1 MRATLARTYHLKRLG
16 KCGYPYITHMLCYE
30 AGFIEPQSKSL
41 NSSLTLHIPKD
52 GKFAT
57 YATVEVILKRALN
70 YYNTYYLSVY
80 PTLEGFSWGMLVFDD
95 DSRSISDR
103 N

>member
-1 MRATLARTYHLKRLG
+1 MRATLALTYHLKRLG
-16 KCGYPYITHMLCYE
+16 KCGYPYTTHMLCYE

-70 YYNTYYLSVY
+70 YNIISVSDFGAI
-80 PTLEGFSWGMLVFDD
+80 LMGNV
-95 DSRSISDR
+95 SI
-103 N
+103 